1 MKRRWPVAPFVALAV
16 ALVVGA
22 LVVVFARSDSAADRE
37 ARSRLVGQ
45 PAPVLAGET
54 IDGGTFDLGARR
66 GRWVVVNFMA
76 SWCTPCRQEQ
86 PELVAFANRHA
97 PAADA
102 EVVAVLVNDTPEAVT
117 AFFDKYG
124 RAGPAVLDPDGSAYV
139 AFGIVKVP
147 ETYLIDPDGIVVG
160 KVNGS
165 VSADGLDGA
174 LATLAQA
181 RAGGGG

>member
-1 MKRRWPVAPFVALAV
+1 LAV
-16 ALVVGA
+16 AFVVGA
-22 LVVVFARSDSAADRE
+22 LVVVFARSESAADRQ

-45 PAPVLAGET
+45 PAPILAGDT
-54 IDGGTFDLGARR
+54 IDGDTFDLAGRR

-97 PAADA
+97 QAADA
-102 EVVAVLVNDTPEAVT
+102 EVVAVIVNDTPEAVME
-117 AFFDKYG
+117 FFDKYG
-124 RAGPAVLDPDGSAYV
+124 RAGPAVLDPDGSVYV
-139 AFGIVKVP
+139 DFGVVKLP
-147 ETYLIDPDGIVVG
+147 ETYIVDPDGIVVA
-160 KVNGS
+160 KVNGG

-181 RAGGGG
+181 RAGDGG